1 MDDFDPND
9 EPEAGNGDGAH
20 HGHDRV
26 KSQGA
31 THPDETPGGKLI
43 AVTGSGLSGPFI
55 RRPVMTVLLTLAVIV
70 AGVATYNKLAVN
82 DLPAVDYPIIQVSCS
97 YPGANPEAMAN
108 NIATPLEKQFL
119 QIPGLDLITSS
130 STQSNTSLTL
140 QFNLSKSITDAAT
153 DVQAAIQRATGKLP
167 LDLPSPPTFTKTNPN
182 DQAVYLLGL
191 LSDTLTDGD
200 LYKYASTAVAQR
212 ISILP
217 GVSQVSIYGV
227 QGAIR
232 IKADPAALATRGL
245 TMDDLANAIQ
255 AGTVYSGAGQFDGVH
270 RTFVLQPNG
279 QIDTAEGYRNLIVAK
294 NREGSPVYLRDV
306 ADVRQSV
313 QDERTSRTFWAR
325 GFTPP
330 GSVTVL
336 AVSRQAGA
344 NAVAV
349 ADSVKALIP
358 ELRSSLPG
366 SITLVPVFDRSQ
378 TIVNSVHDV
387 QVTLMIAFILVVLV
401 IYVFLGRATDTLIP
415 AVALPMSLF
424 ITVTAMYLFDFSIN
438 NLTLMALTLA
448 IGFLVDDAIVFLE
461 NVVRRSEHGESIVRA
476 AYNSA
481 GEISFTILSMTL
493 SLAAVFIPLVFLPG
507 LLGRIFREFSVTII
521 VAILASGL
529 VSLTLTPLMCAR
541 MLREHEP
548 GHKRSRMERWTGDFI
563 KGVIARY
570 GRALDWFLD
579 RAYLAVPILLACVI
593 GLWFFSTHLPFTLLP
608 RGDSGFAR
616 GVFIAQEGSSPAQ
629 MRAYQQQVNE
639 KLRADPSV
647 DKFFTNAGTA
657 SRTSSSQGI
666 VFAIFKPREERAPI
680 DQCITQMQKYLNTIP
695 GITSVITPQP
705 VLQINVGAT
714 NQTQGQY
721 AYTISGIVPEDVY
734 GASNDLMTKL
744 QTFKGFASVRS
755 DFYNNTP
762 NLTVDI
768 DRERAALYGVST
780 AAVQS
785 LLRNA
790 YSQNYVYLIKEPD
803 DQYQVILEVK
813 DNERALPSD
822 LDNLYV
828 RSSASGT
835 VFSSGSGGGVATTS
849 GLGGGLVPLRAVT
862 SVKEILGP
870 QAVNHFNQFTSVTI
884 SFNLLPDVAIG
895 DATKFIENSF
905 AQVHQK
911 YPGIQSTFQG
921 EALVFR
927 QLFQALPLL
936 LLGAIFVMY
945 VILGILYESYV
956 HPVTVLFPAIV
967 PAVVGGLF
975 TLWLFGS
982 TLSLY
987 SVIGLFLLLGI
998 VKKNGIMV
1006 VDFALQRIDEGWD
1019 LRSAI
1024 HEASIERFRPI
1035 MMTTLAALM
1044 GAVPLALGF
1053 GQDAASRRPLGLVIV
1068 GGLIFSQMV
1077 TLFVTPVIY
1086 LWLEW
1091 FQENVLDRVP
1101 FLRSGHTHHDGPGQ
1115 SRPKAAGAS
1124 ERVAGASSGSL
1135 GPRRMVSSAAATHPP
1150 ASLSRRGTNAER

>member
-1 MDDFDPND
+1 MDRGD
-9 EPEAGNGDGAH
+9 EHDGADDGEH
-20 HGHDRV
+20 EASQRPHDRTR
-26 KSQGA
+26 SQA
-31 THPDETPGGKLI
+31 AAPPQDTPSGKLI
-43 AVTGSGLSGPFI
+43 QVTGSGLSGPFI

-70 AGVATYNKLAVN
+70 AGLATYNKLAVN
-82 DLPAVDYPIIQVSCS
+82 DLPAVDYPIIQVTCS
-97 YPGANPEAMAN
+97 YPGANPETMAN

-167 LDLPSPPTFTKTNPN
+167 IDLPSPPTFTKTNPN

-191 LSDTLTDGD
+191 VSDTLTDGD

-217 GVSQVSIYGV
+217 GVSQVNIYGV

-232 IKADPAALATRGL
+232 IKADPAALAARGL
-245 TMDDLANAIQ
+245 TMDDLASAIK
-255 AGTVYSGAGQFDGVH
+255 AGTVYSGAGQFDGTH

-279 QIDTAEGYRNLIVAK
+279 QIATAEGYRNLIVAK
-294 NREGSPVYLRDV
+294 NKDGSPVHLRDI

-313 QDERTSRTFWAR
+313 QDERMSRTFWAR
-325 GFTPP
+325 GFNPP
-330 GSVTVL
+330 GSVVVL

-344 NAVAV
+344 NAVQV
-349 ADSVKALIP
+349 ANSVKALFP
-358 ELRSSLPG
+358 EIRASLPG

-387 QVTLMIAFILVVLV
+387 QFTLVIAFILVVLV

-415 AVALPMSLF
+415 VVALPLSLLL
-424 ITVTAMYLFDFSIN
+424 TVAVMYVLNFSIN
-438 NLTLMALTLA
+438 NLTLLALTLA

-461 NVVRRSEHGESIVRA
+461 NVVRRAEHGEPIVRA
-476 AYNSA
+476 AFNSA

-541 MLREHEP
+541 MLREHQP
-548 GHKRSRMERWTGDFI
+548 GHKRSRMERWTTDFI
-563 KGVIARY
+563 KRIIAGY

-579 RAYLAVPILLACVI
+579 RAYLAVPILLACII
-593 GLWFFSTHLPFTLLP
+593 GLWFFFSHLPFTLLP
-608 RGDSGFAR
+608 IGDSGFAR
-616 GVFIAQEGSSPAQ
+616 GVFIALEGSSPAQ

-639 KLRADPSV
+639 KLKADPNV
-647 DKFFTNAGTA
+647 QQFFTLAGFA
-657 SRTSSSQGI
+657 SRTAASQGLMF
-666 VFAIFKPREERAPI
+666 VIFKPREERPPI
-680 DQCITQMQKYLNTIP
+680 DQCALQIQRTLSTIP
-695 GITSVITPQP
+695 GITGVLSPQP

-721 AYTISGIVPEDVY
+721 AYTISGIVPQDVY
-734 GASNDLMTKL
+734 AAGDQLMAKL
-744 QTFKGFASVRS
+744 KNFKGFASVRS
-755 DFYNNTP
+755 DYYNTTP
-762 NLTVDI
+762 NLAVDI
-768 DRERAALYGVST
+768 DRERAATYGVST
-780 AAVQS
+780 SAVQS

-813 DNERALPSD
+813 DNERAKPAD

-828 RSSASGT
+828 RSNAGSTITSGNAA
-835 VFSSGSGGGVATTS
+835 SSGIVTTNGPGS
-849 GLGGGLVPLRAVT
+849 NLVPMRAVT
-862 SVKEILGP
+862 SVKEIVGP

-884 SFNLLPDVAIG
+884 NFNLLPNVAIG
-895 DATKFIENSF
+895 DATKFIEDSF
-905 AQVHQK
+905 AQVHQQFH
-911 YPGIQSTFQG
+911 GIQATFQG

-936 LLGAIFVMY
+936 LLAAIFVMY
-945 VILGILYESYV
+945 IILGILYESYV
-956 HPVTVLFPAIV
+956 HPITVLFPAIV

-975 TLWLFGS
+975 TLWVFGS

-987 SVIGLFLLLGI
+987 SVVGLFLLLGI
-998 VKKNGIMV
+998 VKKNGILV

-1019 LRSAI
+1019 LRAAI
-1024 HEASIERFRPI
+1024 HEASMERFRPI

-1053 GQDAASRRPLGLVIV
+1053 GQDASSRRPLGLVIV

-1091 FQENVLDRVP
+1091 FQEHVLDKVP
-1101 FLRSGHTHHDGPGQ
+1101 FLRSKHTHHEGEPVPATDDGEVQPE
-1115 SRPKAAGAS
+1115 P
-1124 ERVAGASSGSL
+1124 
-1135 GPRRMVSSAAATHPP
+1135 ATVH
-1150 ASLSRRGTNAER
+1150 